1 MLNPVDVCHH
11 AQPDSTFNCF
21 HIFCTWILCYALKT
35 LHFFFFFGFATFI
48 SLSLKLFFRL
58 LYEKNNLS
66 KDHILF
72 HRSPEY
78 VLQRLPALGWEA
90 LACEGL
96 VWDDLG

>member
-1 MLNPVDVCHH
+1 MHLR
-11 AQPDSTFNCF
+11 
-21 HIFCTWILCYALKT
+21 LCII
-35 LHFFFFFGFATFI
+35 FFGFATFI